1 MLSGVCRW
9 LAVAGMLIGG
19 AACRAPRPAGPVPVE
34 GTATDR
40 SSLAGRW
47 EGRYWSEDTGRRGRV
62 TFRLRAGRD
71 TARGE
76 VEMTFSPALHL
87 YGEGEVEE
95 PGVRRQPCTSID
107 IEVVRIEQQRIRGT
121 LVPYWDPDCD
131 CQTWTVFDGEL
142 VDDHIAGTFTSRR
155 AASEPEVTGR
165 WFADRQRK

>member
-1 MLSGVCRW
+1 
-9 LAVAGMLIGG
+9 
-19 AACRAPRPAGPVPVE
+19 
-34 GTATDR
+34 
-40 SSLAGRW
+40 
-47 EGRYWSEDTGRRGRV
+47 V

-87 YGEGEVEE
+87 YGEGEVQD
-95 PGVRRQPCTSID
+95 PSLRREPCTSID
-107 IEVVRIEQQRIRGT
+107 IEVVRIERRCIRGT

-131 CQTWTVFDGEL
+131 CQAWTVFDGEL

-155 AASEPEVTGR
+155 PAPQAGTSGR